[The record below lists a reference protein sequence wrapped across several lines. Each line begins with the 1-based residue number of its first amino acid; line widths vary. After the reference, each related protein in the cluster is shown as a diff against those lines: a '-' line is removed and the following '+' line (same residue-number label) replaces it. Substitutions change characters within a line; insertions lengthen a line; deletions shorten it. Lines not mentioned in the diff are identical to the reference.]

1 VLINPDEEIGSP
13 GSAALLAEAAKRNHL
28 GLLFEPAMGA
38 GPTAALASHR
48 RGSGVF
54 TLVVHGR
61 AAHAGRDFEQGRSAV
76 VALAVL
82 IIQMHALNNVVEG
95 VTVNVGR
102 IEGGAAVN
110 VVPDLAIARVNVRT
124 TELADE
130 KTIRGHLDDLVTRAN
145 GKDGIRVQL
154 HGGFTSPPKPLD
166 DRMRTLMQAVTA
178 CGNDLGLRL
187 EWRLSGGVSD
197 GNKLAAAG
205 LPTVDSLGPR
215 GDRIHSAEE
224 FIQLD
229 SLVERAQLSALLL
242 MKLASGELIWPPAV
256 Q

>member
-1 VLINPDEEIGSP
+1 
-13 GSAALLAEAAKRNHL
+13 
-28 GLLFEPAMGA
+28 
-38 GPTAALASHR
+38 
-48 RGSGVF
+48 
-54 TLVVHGR
+54 
-61 AAHAGRDFEQGRSAV
+61 
-76 VALAVL
+76 
-82 IIQMHALNNVVEG
+82 
-95 VTVNVGR
+95 
-102 IEGGAAVN
+102 
-110 VVPDLAIARVNVRT
+110 
-124 TELADE
+124 
-130 KTIRGHLDDLVTRAN
+130 
-145 GKDGIRVQL
+145 
-154 HGGFTSPPKPLD
+154 
-166 DRMRTLMQAVTA
+166 MRTLMQAVTA